1 MRYSDKLVR
10 RNAFKACKNKG
21 KDLLNDMT
29 DNRNDYQL
37 LVIIN
42 YHLNISILKDI
53 MPLLHL
59 LLTPDHEYEK
69 VPITVFRIAKILKDI
84 LVRTK
89 VPPMK
94 KSEGF
99 SRPCKKK
106 ICQISDF

>member
-1 MRYSDKLVR
+1 
-10 RNAFKACKNKG
+10 
-21 KDLLNDMT
+21 MT

-94 KSEGF
+94 KSEEF
-99 SRPCKKK
+99 PRPCKKK
-106 ICQISDF
+106 ICQISDH